1 MNYYVLILFF
11 LLAFFFHYVILD
23 ITKRNCRCS
32 LFYFSLIWTKILLS
46 VAYGCNG
53 NQRISRLWNFLLQ
66 THHLHGISRLF
77 DFSLH
82 IIITLHGWIFNHLK
96 FSNVLHSIN
105 PIQSN
110 ASWLCFPLYFLYLS
124 SVCMYLTGNNK
135 QVGTVVIQILTLFL
149 WFKIEINEQKK
160 GTSEIWIF

>member
-1 MNYYVLILFF
+1 MTLRKEIVDAL
-11 LLAFFFHYVILD
+11 
-23 ITKRNCRCS
+23 
-32 LFYFSLIWTKILLS
+32 YFTSHWYEQKILLS
-46 VAYGCNG
+46 VAYRCNG

-77 DFSLH
+77 DFSSH

-160 GTSEIWIF
+160 EHRKYGSFKNYLKLSIQIRSTKQ